1 MTCSII
7 GPGLVGSF
15 LGAASQATR
24 ARGRLDREVSETVLL
39 PCGTRRWQPAMPV
52 DASCP
57 TLIATRVHQ
66 TPWNTLPP
74 NSIAAQNGL
83 GQPIPVVVC
92 FMAID
97 RRTDGVITSVGVTPR
112 LVIGPVSATWQPVL
126 AAWRAAGLVVEEV
139 ADIRPAQWEKT
150 ILNATVGPL
159 CLATGKNMAAV
170 WNDPDLRRLVLA
182 ATAEGESIALS
193 QGVRIAPNLGERASA
208 FFDRVGS
215 HHPSIMR
222 DQGELP
228 SILGHLCAS
237 ARAPAPALAQ
247 IALLVSAQVRFS

>member
-15 LGAASQATR
+15 LGAASMATR
-24 ARGRLDREVSETVLL
+24 ARGRHDRGVCETVLL
-39 PCGTRRWQPAMPV
+39 PCGIRRWQPAPTV
-52 DASCP
+52 DASGP
-57 TLIATRVHQ
+57 TVVATRVHQ
-66 TPWNTLPP
+66 TPWKTLPP
-74 NSIAAQNGL
+74 DSIAAQNGL

-97 RRTDGVITSVGVTPR
+97 RRADGVITSVGVTPR
-112 LVIGPVSATWQPVL
+112 LVVGPVSATWQPVL
-126 AAWRAAGLVVEEV
+126 AAWRAAGLIVEEV

-159 CLATGKNMAAV
+159 CLATGKDMAAV

-182 ATAEGESIALS
+182 ATGEGESIALG
-193 QGVRIAPNLGERASA
+193 QGVTIAPDLSERAGV
-208 FFDRVGS
+208 FFDRVSS
-215 HHPSIMR
+215 HRPSIMR
-222 DQGELP
+222 DAGELP

-237 ARAPAPALAQ
+237 ARVPIPALAE
-247 IALLVSAQVRFS
+247 IARLVSAHVRPA